1 MAPPGMAP
9 PRSAFGASPPGGRHQ
24 RPGEAGSAV
33 ALVSAARSGVAR
45 RSALAGLAGWAL
57 AGLLPTSARTA
68 QNGAVPAVLSRPA
81 LMSPKALGAAMLA
94 VTRAGARL
102 VAVGERGTVLLSDDH
117 GQHWQQAAV
126 PVQVTLTCVAF
137 ADERH
142 GWAAGHLGTILHS
155 DDGGQTWRKQL
166 DGIAAAASVA
176 EAARASGD
184 AAALTD
190 AQALVDEGPDKP
202 FFDLSFID
210 ARRGFAAG
218 AYGLL
223 FATVDGG
230 QHWLPLSARA
240 ANPQGLH
247 LYGLRATA
255 GQLVVAGEQGLLM
268 RSLDGGAS
276 FSALASPYKGS
287 FLGLLQTPGG
297 HLVAHGLRGSA
308 YRAGPGAA
316 RWERLESQTAAS
328 LGASAVLPNGGFV
341 LVSQIG
347 EVLIAPPDAASLR
360 RLPVREAV
368 PIAGAALAADGA
380 LVLASLRGMR
390 RLASLPIE

>member
-1 MAPPGMAP
+1 MAP
-9 PRSAFGASPPGGRHQ
+9 PRSAFGVSRRA
-24 RPGEAGSAV
+24 
-33 ALVSAARSGVAR
+33 ALV
-45 RSALAGLAGWAL
+45 GLAGTAVS
-57 AGLLPTSARTA
+57 GLLPLDASAA
-68 QNGAVPAVLSRPA
+68 PAPAVLSRPA

-94 VTRAGARL
+94 VTRAGNRL
-102 VAVGERGTVLLSDDH
+102 VAVGERGTVLLSDDN
-117 GQHWQQAAV
+117 GQHWRQAAV
-126 PVQVTLTCVAF
+126 PVQVTLTCVSF

-155 DDGGQTWRKQL
+155 DDGGLSWRKQL
-166 DGIAAAASVA
+166 DGIAAAARVA

-184 AAALTD
+184 TKALAE

-210 ARRGFAAG
+210 TRRGFAAG

-230 QHWLPLSARA
+230 QTWQARSARA

-255 GQLVVAGEQGLLM
+255 SQLVVAGEQGLLM
-268 RSLDGGAS
+268 RSVDGGAT
-276 FSALASPYKGS
+276 FSALPSPYKGS

-297 HLVAHGLRGSA
+297 QLIAHGLRGSA
-308 YRAGPGAA
+308 YRADPDAS
-316 RWERLESQTAAS
+316 RWERLDSQTTATLS
-328 LGASAVLPNGGFV
+328 ASAVLPNGGFV
-341 LVSQIG
+341 LVSQVG
-347 EVLIAPPDAASLR
+347 EVWVAPPDAFTLR

-368 PIAGAALAADGA
+368 PIAGAVLAADGA

>member
-1 MAPPGMAP
+1 MNDRLSHP
-9 PRSAFGASPPGGRHQ
+9 
-24 RPGEAGSAV
+24 
-33 ALVSAARSGVAR
+33 GVAR
-45 RSALAGLAGWAL
+45 RRALAGLAGWAV
-57 AGLLPTSARTA
+57 AGLLPASARAA
-68 QNGAVPAVLSRPA
+68 QTGAAPAALSRPA

-94 VTRAGARL
+94 VTRAGSRL

-117 GQHWQQAAV
+117 GQHWRQAPA
-126 PVQVTLTCVAF
+126 PVQVTLTCVTF

-142 GWAAGHLGTILHS
+142 GWGAGHLGTILHS

-166 DGIAAAASVA
+166 DGIAAAARMA

-184 AAALTD
+184 AAALAD

-210 ARRGFAAG
+210 AQRGFAAG

-223 FATVDGG
+223 FATADGG
-230 QHWLPLSARA
+230 KTWQPLPARP

-268 RSLDGGAS
+268 RSVDGGAS
-276 FSALASPYKGS
+276 FEALPSPYNGS

-316 RWERLESQTAAS
+316 RWDRLESQTAVTLS
-328 LGASAVLPNGGFV
+328 ASAVLPNGGFV

-347 EVLIAPPDAASLR
+347 EVLIAPPDAATLR

>member
-1 MAPPGMAP
+1 
-9 PRSAFGASPPGGRHQ
+9 
-24 RPGEAGSAV
+24 
-33 ALVSAARSGVAR
+33 SAARSGVAR

-57 AGLLPTSARTA
+57 AGLLPASARAAQSGTA
-68 QNGAVPAVLSRPA
+68 PAVLSRPA
-81 LMSPKALGAAMLA
+81 LITPKALGAAMLA

-117 GQHWQQAAV
+117 GQQWRQAAV

-166 DGIAAAASVA
+166 DGIAAAERVA

-184 AAALTD
+184 AAALAD

-210 ARRGFAAG
+210 TRRGFAAG

-223 FATVDGG
+223 FATADGG
-230 QHWLPLSARA
+230 RTWQPRSARP

-247 LYGLRATA
+247 LYDLRATA

-268 RSLDGGAS
+268 RSTDGGAS
-276 FSALASPYKGS
+276 FEALPSPYKGS

-297 HLVAHGLRGSA
+297 HLIAHGLRGSV
-308 YRAGPGAA
+308 YRAGPDAA
-316 RWERLESQTAAS
+316 RWERLESQTGAT

-347 EVLIAPPDAASLR
+347 EVLIAPPDAAALR
-360 RLPVREAV
+360 RLPMREAV

-390 RLASLPIE
+390 RLTSLPTE

>member
-1 MAPPGMAP
+1 MTPPGKAP
-9 PRSAFGASPPGGRHQ
+9 PRSAFGASPLGGRHL

-33 ALVSAARSGVAR
+33 APVGVAR
-45 RSALAGLAGWAL
+45 RRALAGLAGWAV
-57 AGLLPTSARTA
+57 AGLLPAGARAAQTA
-68 QNGAVPAVLSRPA
+68 AVPAVLSRPS

-94 VTRAGARL
+94 VTRAGSRL

-117 GQHWQQAAV
+117 GQHWQQAPA
-126 PVQVTLTCVAF
+126 PVQVTLTCVTF
-137 ADERH
+137 ADARH

-155 DDGGQTWRKQL
+155 DDGGQTWRKQF
-166 DGIAAAASVA
+166 DGIAAAARMA

-184 AAALTD
+184 AEALAD
-190 AQALVDEGPDKP
+190 AQALVNEGPDKP
-202 FFDLSFID
+202 FFDLSFVD
-210 ARRGFAAG
+210 TRRGFAAG

-223 FATVDGG
+223 FATADGG
-230 QHWLPLSARA
+230 QTWQPLPAHA

-255 GQLVVAGEQGLLM
+255 DQLVVAGEQGLLM
-268 RSLDGGAS
+268 RSVDGGAS
-276 FSALASPYKGS
+276 FSALSSPYNGS

-297 HLVAHGLRGSA
+297 QLVAHGLRGSA
-308 YRAGPGAA
+308 YRAGPDAA
-316 RWERLESQTAAS
+316 RWERLESQTAAT

-341 LVSQIG
+341 LVSQVG
-347 EVLIAPPDAASLR
+347 EVLIAPPNATTLR

>member
-1 MAPPGMAP
+1 MTP

-33 ALVSAARSGVAR
+33 ALVAGARSGVSR
-45 RSALAGLAGWAL
+45 RSALVGLAGGAV
-57 AGLLPTSARTA
+57 AGLLPL
-68 QNGAVPAVLSRPA
+68 GAVAASAPAVLSRPA
-81 LMSPKALGAAMLA
+81 LITPKALGAAMLA

-184 AAALTD
+184 AAALAD
-190 AQALVDEGPDKP
+190 AQTLVDEGPDKP

-210 ARRGFAAG
+210 TRRGFAAG

-276 FSALASPYKGS
+276 FSALPSPYKGS

-297 HLVAHGLRGSA
+297 HLVAHGLRGSV
-308 YRAGPGAA
+308 YRAGPDAA
-316 RWERLESQTAAS
+316 RWERLESQTGAT

-347 EVLIAPPDAASLR
+347 EVLIAPPDAAALR
-360 RLPVREAV
+360 RLPVREAA

-390 RLASLPIE
+390 RLTSLPTE

>member
-1 MAPPGMAP
+1 M
-9 PRSAFGASPPGGRHQ
+9 ASP
-24 RPGEAGSAV
+24 GSSGVSRRA
-33 ALVSAARSGVAR
+33 ALV
-45 RSALAGLAGWAL
+45 GLAGGAM
-57 AGLLPTSARTA
+57 AGLLPL
-68 QNGAVPAVLSRPA
+68 GAVAAPAPAVLSRPA

-117 GQHWQQAAV
+117 GQQWRQAAV

-184 AAALTD
+184 TAALAD

-210 ARRGFAAG
+210 AQRGFAAG

-223 FATVDGG
+223 FATADGG
-230 QHWLPLSARA
+230 RTWLPRSARP

-268 RSLDGGAS
+268 RSTDGGAS
-276 FSALASPYKGS
+276 FEALPSPYKGS

-297 HLVAHGLRGSA
+297 HLIAHGLRGSV
-308 YRAGPGAA
+308 YRAGPDAA
-316 RWERLESQTAAS
+316 RWERLESQTGAT

-347 EVLIAPPDAASLR
+347 EVLIAPPDAAALR

-390 RLASLPIE
+390 RLASLPTE